1 MMTKLLGASGWMMLV
16 KLLGA
21 MSGYALAWMVTQNE
35 GAAAYGRFELGLT
48 VLSIGALAVRLGLDG
63 VMVKWLASARA
74 KGLVAI
80 QRRVASRAVLVV
92 VVAGG
97 LASIGILESAR
108 ALTAWADDEAT
119 MEMWPWVAVGV
130 PLMGLWGLSAEM
142 LRGLSQM
149 KRYALAQQGLLTA
162 VAVVLLWWTSWNV
175 VPAYAS
181 AVVIVTVLVFGLMV
195 SALPWGDSGEAPMDG
210 SPWSWKAMM
219 TTGWPMLMGSA
230 MYLVMS
236 WSDTLLV
243 SHFLEEDQVGVYRLT
258 FKLAAVVTLVQAAV
272 NSYAAPLFAERHAV
286 GDQQGLR
293 DALRHATLLNVAFSV
308 PAFVAIL
315 ALGPMVLDWFGPDFV
330 QGQTCLIWLAIGQ
343 LSMTLCGPVM
353 YVLNMTGFE
362 RIGNRI
368 LWSTA
373 LVNIALNVWIIP
385 RHGIEGAAFATAVS
399 LALWNGAAA
408 WAVRKKLGLSVWRDV
423 FRGRHPS

>member
-1 MMTKLLGASGWMMLV
+1 MLTKLLGASGWMMLV

-21 MSGYALAWMVTQNE
+21 ASGYALAWMVTQNE

-74 KGLVAI
+74 QGLVSM
-80 QRRVASRAVLVV
+80 QRKVAGRAVMMVL
-92 VVAGG
+92 VAGALG
-97 LASIGILESAR
+97 WLGVQMGAG
-108 ALTAWADDEAT
+108 ALTTWAGDEAT
-119 MEMWPWVAVGV
+119 RAMWPWVAAGV

-162 VAVVLLWWTSWNV
+162 VAVVMLWWTSWEV
-175 VPAYAS
+175 VPAYAG
-181 AVVIVTVLVFGLMV
+181 AVVMVTVLALGLMV
-195 SALPWGDSGEAPMDG
+195 SALPWRDAVEPPVDAEQ
-210 SPWSWKAMM
+210 WSWKAMM

-258 FKLAAVVTLVQAAV
+258 FKLAVVVTLVQAAV

-286 GDQQGLR
+286 GDTQGLR
-293 DALRHATLLNVAFSV
+293 EALRHATLLNVAFSV
-308 PAFVAIL
+308 PAFVAVVG
-315 ALGPMVLDWFGPDFV
+315 LGSTVLDWFGPEFS
-330 QGQTCLIWLAIGQ
+330 QGQICLLWLAIGQ
-343 LSMTLCGPVM
+343 LCMSLCGPVM
-353 YVLNMTGFE
+353 YMLNMTGFE

-385 RHGIEGAAFATAVS
+385 RHGIDGAAFTTALS

-408 WAVRKKLGLSVWRDV
+408 WAVQKKLGLSVWLDV
-423 FRGRHPS
+423 IRGRKEG